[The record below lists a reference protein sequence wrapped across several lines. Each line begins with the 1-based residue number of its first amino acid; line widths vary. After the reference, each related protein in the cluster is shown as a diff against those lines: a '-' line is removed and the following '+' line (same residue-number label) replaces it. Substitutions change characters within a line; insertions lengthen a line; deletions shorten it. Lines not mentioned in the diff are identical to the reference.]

1 MPRHSSSPMS
11 AIFEWVWRAALL
23 TRMSTGTE
31 SLLDLGE
38 GRPHRGGV
46 GELGMNGDSLAA
58 GIADTRHDRL
68 GIIPAA
74 TVVDRDSGAG
84 LGEAAGDARADAGGS
99 AGDQGDLAG
108 QVEQF
113 MDVHVSHSPGVSF
126 VEWAVPPCRILP

>member
-1 MPRHSSSPMS
+1 
-11 AIFEWVWRAALL
+11 
-23 TRMSTGTE
+23 MSTGP
-31 SLLDLGE
+31 SRFADLGE
-38 GRPHRGGV
+38 GLAHRGRV
-46 GELGMNGDSLAA
+46 GQLGMNGDRLAA
-58 GIADTRHDRL
+58 GITDTRHERL

-74 TVVDRDSGAG
+74 AVVDRDGGAG